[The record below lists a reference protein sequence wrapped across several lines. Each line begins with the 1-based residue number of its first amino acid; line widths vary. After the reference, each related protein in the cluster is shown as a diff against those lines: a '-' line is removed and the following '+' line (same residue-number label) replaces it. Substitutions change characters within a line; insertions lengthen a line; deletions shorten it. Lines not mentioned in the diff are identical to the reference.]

1 MMFKILIL
9 EKAGYDIHRYKNMH
23 AFSEYGFEI
32 VGSTY
37 NLTDMFD
44 QAANGRLDML
54 MVINRE
60 QGMIAAE
67 ILRSISKK
75 KQDIPTLV
83 ISCAESAKDMRDC
96 FLLGALDYLVEPIT
110 EDDLTAA
117 LKRASK
123 AISVKVLDREYL
135 KAIDNAVSTLNIN
148 EANSAMYEKL
158 IELLMKF
165 KGRAAT
171 VEEAADYFGFNPDY
185 FRRVFKLRF
194 GTSFTDFYKKLMM
207 DYARLLLL
215 SGHYKVS
222 EVSEILGFSSSD
234 YFTRVFKKITGHIPS
249 DYRK

>member
-9 EKAGYDIHRYKNMH
+9 EKAGFDIHRYKSMH
-23 AFSEYGFEI
+23 VFSENGFEI

-37 NLTDMFD
+37 NMTEAIDQTAKGRFD
-44 QAANGRLDML
+44 LL
-54 MVINRE
+54 IVINRE
-60 QGMIAAE
+60 SGMIGAE
-67 ILRSISKK
+67 ILRTFVKK
-75 KQDIPTLV
+75 KQDVPTLI
-83 ISCAESAKDMRDC
+83 ISCADSAKDMRDC

-110 EDDLTAA
+110 EDDIAA
-117 LKRASK
+117 SLKRASK

-135 KAIDNAVSTLNIN
+135 KAIDNAVLTLNIN

-185 FRRVFKLRF
+185 FRRVFKMRF

-222 EVSEILGFSSSD
+222 EVSDLLGFSSSD
-234 YFTRVFKKITGHIPS
+234 YFTRVFKKITGRIPS
-249 DYRK
+249 EYRK